1 MYYNYAIVN
10 IKKRKACYLMHIN
23 GSTVKRFVASLV
35 LGTTVLTA
43 IPAMA
48 VEYIGIGK
56 VTGNGVNIRTDSNT
70 GSQIIGNANY
80 GTTFPAIAKENGWFQ
95 ISYNDKTAW
104 ICGSYFTVSPVSI
117 ENSRGFVKGDVV
129 NIRSAASIN
138 SEVITTV
145 PQGSTLVVYG
155 DEEGWYKVSANGVV
169 GYISKDYFTT
179 EAIVTSVASTLGQAV
194 VDEAMK
200 HVGKAYVYGA
210 TGPNAFDCSGFTSYV
225 YRQLGYNLNR
235 VAADQANNGVYV
247 EKSNLQPG
255 DLVLFN
261 NRGTSY
267 IGHVGIYIGN
277 NKMVHASTSS
287 TGVIVTDLDSGY
299 YTERYAGARRI
310 VK

>member
-1 MYYNYAIVN
+1 
-10 IKKRKACYLMHIN
+10 MHIN
-23 GSTVKRFVASLV
+23 GSTVKRFIASLV

-56 VTGNGVNIRTDSNT
+56 VTGNSVNIRTDSNT
-70 GSQIIGNANY
+70 GSQIIGSANY
-80 GTTFPAIAKENGWFQ
+80 GTTFPALAKENGWFQ

-129 NIRSAASIN
+129 NVRALASIN
-138 SEVITTV
+138 SDIITTV

-155 DEEGWYKVSANGVV
+155 DEEGWYKVAANGVV

-179 EAIVTSVASTLGQAV
+179 EAIVTSVVSSLGQAV

-225 YRQLGYNLNR
+225 YRQLGYSLNR
-235 VAADQANNGVYV
+235 VAADQSKNGVPV
-247 EKSNLQPG
+247 ERSDLQLG

-287 TGVIVTDLDSGY
+287 TGVIVTDLDSAY
-299 YTERYAGARRI
+299 YNERYAGARRI

>member
-1 MYYNYAIVN
+1 
-10 IKKRKACYLMHIN
+10 MHIS
-23 GSTVKRFVASLV
+23 GSTVKRFIASLV

-56 VTGNGVNIRTDSNT
+56 VTGNSVNIRTGADTS
-70 GSQIIGNANY
+70 SQIIGSANL

-104 ICGSYFTVSPVSI
+104 ICGSYFAVSPVSI
-117 ENSRGFVKGDVV
+117 DNSRGFVKGDVV
-129 NIRSAASIN
+129 NIRSSASIN

-179 EAIVTSVASTLGQAV
+179 EAIVTSVAPSLGQAV

-210 TGPNAFDCSGFTSYV
+210 MGPNAFDCSGFTSYV
-225 YRQLGYNLNR
+225 YRQLGYSLNR
-235 VAADQANNGVYV
+235 VAADQASNGVYV
-247 EKSNLQPG
+247 EKSDLQPG

-277 NKMVHASTSS
+277 NKMVHASTST

-299 YTERYAGARRI
+299 YAERYAGARRI

>member
-1 MYYNYAIVN
+1 
-10 IKKRKACYLMHIN
+10 MHIN
-23 GSTVKRFVASLV
+23 GSAVKRFLASLV
-35 LGTTVLTA
+35 LGTSVLTA

-56 VTGNGVNIRTDSNT
+56 VTGNSVNVRTGSNT
-70 GSQIIGNANY
+70 NSQIIGSANV
-80 GTTFPAIAKENGWFQ
+80 GATFPALAKENGWFQ

-129 NIRSAASIN
+129 NVRSSASID
-138 SEVITTV
+138 STVITTV
-145 PQGSTLVVYG
+145 PQGATLVVYG

-169 GYISKDYFTT
+169 GYISKDYFAT
-179 EAIVTSVASTLGQAV
+179 EAIVTSVASSLGQAV

-225 YRQLGYNLNR
+225 YRQLGYSLNR

-247 EKSNLQPG
+247 NKSDLQPG

-277 NKMVHASTSS
+277 NKMVHASTST
-287 TGVIVTDLDSGY
+287 TGVIVSDLDSGY

>member
-1 MYYNYAIVN
+1 
-10 IKKRKACYLMHIN
+10 MHIN
-23 GSTVKRFVASLV
+23 GSTVKRVVASIV
-35 LGTTVLTA
+35 LGTSMLTA

-56 VTGNGVNIRTDSNT
+56 VTGNSVNVRTGAGTD
-70 GSQIIGNANY
+70 SQIIGSANS
-80 GTTFPAIAKENGWFQ
+80 GTTFPALASENGWFQ
-95 ISYNDKTAW
+95 IAYNDKVAW
-104 ICGSYFTVSPVSI
+104 ICGTYFTVSPISI

-129 NIRSAASIN
+129 NIREAASIN
-138 SEVITTV
+138 SKVITSV
-145 PQGSTLVVYG
+145 PQGATLVVYG
-155 DEEGWYKVSANGVV
+155 EEEGWYKVSANGHV

-179 EAIVTSVASTLGQAV
+179 EAVATSLVSSSGQAV

-210 TGPNAFDCSGFTSYV
+210 SGPNAFDCSGFTSYV
-225 YRQLGYNLNR
+225 FRQLGYTLNR
-235 VAADQANNGVYV
+235 VAADQMKNGVAV
-247 EKSNLQPG
+247 ERANLQPG
-255 DLVLFN
+255 DIVLFN

-287 TGVIVTDLDSGY
+287 TGVIVTDLNSGY
-299 YTERYAGARRI
+299 YAERYAGARRI